1 MGSPPHSYHF
11 PRRNRIISGLSLG
24 VVVTEATLNSGS
36 LITARLAADQG
47 REVFAVPGM
56 VKFETSRGP
65 NALIKEGAKLVES
78 GSDVI
83 DELVLQ
89 VDEVFKE
96 RLRTRHARVW
106 HSARCFG
113 NEETLVYD
121 ALSCEPQSMDA
132 VIRKTGLTPSQ
143 VATALLALELKNCV
157 RQLPGNEYL
166 RL

>member
-1 MGSPPHSYHF
+1 
-11 PRRNRIISGLSLG
+11 
-24 VVVTEATLNSGS
+24 
-36 LITARLAADQG
+36 
-47 REVFAVPGM
+47 M
-56 VKFETSRGP
+56 VKSETSRGP

-78 GSDVI
+78 GNDVI
-83 DELVLQ
+83 DELISQ

-96 RLRTRHARVW
+96 RLRMRHIPAP

-132 VIRKTGLTPSQ
+132 VIRKTGLTSSQ
-143 VATALLALELKNCV
+143 VTTALLTLELKNCI
-157 RQLPGNEYL
+157 RQLPGNQYL